1 MRQFFLIAIMAFGI
15 IYAQDKNWS
24 SGTAYS
30 LNKGQW
36 ETGLFQPLR
45 YGLSDSRDI
54 ATHPFFAVIIP
65 NLTVK
70 QTWKNEINGWTIA
83 NRHSAYYPTPLLRSI
98 TGSGKFKIV
107 SGQFEFPSLI
117 SINSD
122 ILATKNI
129 GAGLFTAKVGLML
142 GLGGSDLSSLSTIDV
157 PLAYP
162 RLAVYYN
169 GWRVRLVAD
178 YIKTLAGKWSG
189 LIDGDLFLY
198 PGSNNGLFYESKILL
213 IWTNN
218 SQLRIMAGYKITY
231 GKYPFGSH
239 WQIVPPQL
247 PTLPPGLPMIDVQ
260 VSW

>member
-169 GWRVRLVAD
+169 CLLYTSDAAD
-178 YIKTLAGKWSG
+178 
-189 LIDGDLFLY
+189 
-198 PGSNNGLFYESKILL
+198 E
-213 IWTNN
+213 
-218 SQLRIMAGYKITY
+218 
-231 GKYPFGSH
+231 
-239 WQIVPPQL
+239 
-247 PTLPPGLPMIDVQ
+247 
-260 VSW
+260 